1 MKVGGG
7 CDEAA
12 KGGNGC
18 DESAKVGVGCDE
30 VVIVGGGSDEP
41 LKVGNGCDEAAK
53 VDGGGCDEV
62 AEVDGRGSSAFL
74 SGISAL
80 YTYNISKINF
90 PYRVIATIAVD
101 WAAIY
106 ILIIK
111 CVLVNLFL
119 GRCPPTTAVGVGL
132 C

>member
-18 DESAKVGVGCDE
+18 DGSAKVGVGCDE
-30 VVIVGGGSDEP
+30 VVIVGGVSDEA

-80 YTYNISKINF
+80 YTYNIVVEREQRIKRN
-90 PYRVIATIAVD
+90 RVIT
-101 WAAIY
+101 
-106 ILIIK
+106 K
-111 CVLVNLFL
+111 NLAL
-119 GRCPPTTAVGVGL
+119 LDDTMNTMMKTQSHY
-132 C
+132 

>member
-1 MKVGGG
+1 GG
-7 CDEAA
+7 CDEVA
-12 KGGNGC
+12 
-18 DESAKVGVGCDE
+18 E
-30 VVIVGGGSDEP
+30 
-41 LKVGNGCDEAAK
+41 

-74 SGISAL
+74 S
-80 YTYNISKINF
+80 
-90 PYRVIATIAVD
+90 ATIAVD